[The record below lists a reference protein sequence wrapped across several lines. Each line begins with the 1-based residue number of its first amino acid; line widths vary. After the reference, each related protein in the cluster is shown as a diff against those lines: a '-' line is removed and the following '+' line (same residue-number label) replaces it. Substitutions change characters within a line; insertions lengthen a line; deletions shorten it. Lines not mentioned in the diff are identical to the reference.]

1 MTALITSNFC
11 LQHEMQDGHPER
23 PERLSALMAH
33 LDHCGLLQDLD
44 VLEPQE
50 ATTAHLSL
58 VHKNSYLTQLNEISP
73 QIGLVNLNP
82 DMAIGPNS
90 LKSARL
96 SVGAAL
102 QGVEMVLSN
111 KEKRAFCAVRPPGH
125 HAEESTAMG
134 FCFYNGIAIAAK
146 QALQHSAIQRVAI
159 LDFDVH
165 HGNGTVE
172 AFLDMPEVLVCSSFQ
187 YPHYPYRMQ
196 EVIRPNIINTPL
208 PAMTTG
214 LDFRKNIE
222 ASWGPA
228 LESHQPDLFLVSAG
242 FDAHRDDPLGN
253 LLLDESDF
261 AWMTDYIVDFANR
274 FSMGRIVSVLEGGY
288 DLNALS
294 RSVESHLIQLEKN

>member
-11 LQHEMQDGHPER
+11 LQHKMQDGHPER
-23 PERLSALMAH
+23 PERLSHLITH
-33 LDHCGLLQDLD
+33 LDSCGLLQDLD
-44 VLEPQE
+44 VLEPEE
-50 ATTAHLSL
+50 ADNNHLGL
-58 VHKNSYLTQLNEISP
+58 VHKSSYLAELNEMEP
-73 QIGLVNLNP
+73 QLGLVNLNP
-82 DMAIGPNS
+82 DMAMGPNS

-102 QGVEMVLSN
+102 RAVETVLSN
-111 KEKRAFCAVRPPGH
+111 KEKRVFCAVRPPGH

-146 QALQHSAIQRVAI
+146 QALQHSSVERIAI

-214 LDFRKNIE
+214 LDFRKKIE
-222 ASWGPA
+222 ASWGPV
-228 LESHQPDLFLVSAG
+228 LESHQPDLVLVSAG
-242 FDAHRDDPLGN
+242 FDAHRDDPLGD

-261 AWMTDYIVDFANR
+261 AWITDYIVDFANR

-288 DLNALS
+288 NLNALS
-294 RSVESHLIQLEKN
+294 RSVESHLIQLKKN

>member
-1 MTALITSNFC
+1 
-11 LQHEMQDGHPER
+11 MQEGHPER
-23 PERLSALMAH
+23 PERLSHLITH
-33 LDHCGLLQDLD
+33 LDSCGLLQDLD
-44 VLEPQE
+44 VLEPEE
-50 ATTAHLSL
+50 ADNNHLGL
-58 VHKNSYLTQLNEISP
+58 VHKSSYLAELNEMEP
-73 QIGLVNLNP
+73 QLGLVNLNP
-82 DMAIGPNS
+82 DMAMGPNS

-102 QGVEMVLSN
+102 RAVETVLSN
-111 KEKRAFCAVRPPGH
+111 KEKRVFCAVRPPGH
-125 HAEESTAMG
+125 HAEESTALG

-146 QALQHSAIQRVAI
+146 QALQHSSVERIAI

-214 LDFRKNIE
+214 LDFRKKIE
-222 ASWGPA
+222 ASWGPV
-228 LESHQPDLFLVSAG
+228 LESHQPDLVLVSAG
-242 FDAHRDDPLGN
+242 FDAHRDDPLGD

-261 AWMTDYIVDFANR
+261 AWITDYIVDFANR

-288 DLNALS
+288 NLNALS
-294 RSVESHLIQLEKN
+294 RSVESHLIQLKKN

>member
-11 LQHEMQDGHPER
+11 LQHKMQDGHPER
-23 PERLSALMAH
+23 PERLSHLITH
-33 LDHCGLLQDLD
+33 LDSCGLLQDLD
-44 VLEPQE
+44 VLEAEE
-50 ATTAHLSL
+50 ADNNHLGL
-58 VHKNSYLTQLNEISP
+58 VHKSSYLAELNEMEP
-73 QIGLVNLNP
+73 QLGLVNLNP
-82 DMAIGPNS
+82 DMAMGPNS

-102 QGVEMVLSN
+102 RAVETVLSN
-111 KEKRAFCAVRPPGH
+111 KEKRVFCAVRPPGH

-146 QALQHSAIQRVAI
+146 QALQHSSVERIAI

-214 LDFRKNIE
+214 LDFRKKIE
-222 ASWGPA
+222 ASWGPV
-228 LESHQPDLFLVSAG
+228 LESHQPDLVLVSAG
-242 FDAHRDDPLGN
+242 FDAHRDDPLGD

-261 AWMTDYIVDFANR
+261 AWITDYIVDFANR

-288 DLNALS
+288 NLNALS
-294 RSVESHLIQLEKN
+294 RSVESHLIQLKKN

>member
-1 MTALITSNFC
+1 
-11 LQHEMQDGHPER
+11 MQEGHPER
-23 PERLSALMAH
+23 PERLSHLITH
-33 LDHCGLLQDLD
+33 LDSCGLLQDLD
-44 VLEPQE
+44 VLEPEE
-50 ATTAHLSL
+50 ADNNHLGL
-58 VHKNSYLTQLNEISP
+58 VHKSSYLAELNEMEP
-73 QIGLVNLNP
+73 QLGLVNLNP
-82 DMAIGPNS
+82 DMAMGPNS

-102 QGVEMVLSN
+102 RAVETVLSN
-111 KEKRAFCAVRPPGH
+111 KEKRVFCAVRPPGH

-146 QALQHSAIQRVAI
+146 QALQHSSVERIAI

-208 PAMTTG
+208 PARTTG
-214 LDFRKNIE
+214 LDFRKKIE
-222 ASWGPA
+222 ASWGPV
-228 LESHQPDLFLVSAG
+228 LESHQPDLVLVSAG
-242 FDAHRDDPLGN
+242 FDAHRDDPLGD

-261 AWMTDYIVDFANR
+261 AWITDYIVDFANR

-288 DLNALS
+288 HLNALS
-294 RSVESHLIQLEKN
+294 RSVESHLIQLKKN